1 MAVSIKTGGTGN
13 KPLPRKKRVLNR
25 GQILSRSNDDVKNP
39 SVTLMDIDT
48 AIVFYFE
55 NVIKPSVE
63 DNGENVKVPIMYAS
77 PERWKAI
84 QRDGFMKDKKR
95 QTITPVIA
103 YRRTSI
109 EKDEMIPQDKL
120 DANNPHMFY
129 TFEKKFSNV
138 NRYDNFSTQIGI
150 LPQKEYYN
158 VTFPDYVTLSYDFI
172 IWTTYIEQM
181 NKIVER
187 VVYSDGAYWGD
198 PDKLR
203 FRTSIDS
210 FTDATEV
217 AEAERLVKTNFTVTL
232 RGYLLPEGNFD
243 HRSTTQKYITPKK
256 VVFGMNA
263 DTSITNVT
271 GKAGQ
276 FLEDLSSEASTGGG
290 GSPSDTL
297 GISLTYPL
305 VLNAGTGVTLSRDGI
320 EFDGSSRL
328 EQIIAIGQAVG
339 TSDNVTFAQ
348 VSASSLVFDDVTYDN
363 STITGDINVTG
374 SVTTTG
380 DLTVD
385 GNATIGG
392 IVTAQEF
399 HTEFVSGSIIY
410 ASGSTQFGDT
420 LDDTHHFTGSL
431 LLTGSFS
438 LNNTAVSVSEISNDT
453 TLADSNASALVTENA
468 VKTYVDNQTD
478 DQQTYLRKHYV
489 KTSSS
494 ITVPATASFTAVTA
508 SAPTGMTSTTE
519 NDFIFF
525 INGQYMEHDAIEIQQ
540 AGSSLLLIVDN
551 NSIGYELEGDDEI
564 LGVGKFNS

>member
-1 MAVSIKTGGTGN
+1 MAVTIKVGGKGN

-48 AIVFYFE
+48 AIVYYFDK
-55 NVIKPSVE
+55 VIKPSVE

-120 DANNPHMFY
+120 DANNPHLFY

-138 NRYDNFSTQIGI
+138 NRYDNFSTQIGL

-172 IWTTYIEQM
+172 IWTSYIEQM

-203 FRTSIDS
+203 FRTSIDT

-217 AEAERLVKTNFTVTL
+217 SDAERLVRTNFTVTL

-256 VVFGMNA
+256 VVFGMDA

-276 FLEDLSSEASTGGG
+276 FIEDLSAEVSKVGM
-290 GSPSDTL
+290 GSPSDTI
-297 GISLTYPL
+297 GISLTTPL
-305 VLNAGTGVTLSRDGI
+305 ILNAGTGITLSRDGV

-328 EQIIAIGQAVG
+328 EQTISIGQPVA
-339 TSDNVTFAQ
+339 TTDNVTFAQ
-348 VSASSLVFDDVTYDN
+348 VSASSLVLDDVTYDGG
-363 STITGDINVTG
+363 SITGDISVTG

-420 LDDTHHFTGSL
+420 LDDTHNFTGSL

-438 LNNTAVSVSEISNDT
+438 LNNASVSEISNDT

-468 VKTYVDNQTD
+468 AKTYVDNQTD

-489 KTSSS
+489 KTTAS

-508 SAPTGMTSTTE
+508 SAPSGMTSTTE
-519 NDFIFF
+519 SDFIFF

-564 LGVGKFNS
+564 LAIGKFNS